1 MIACDEHALIC
12 DLAETYH
19 IYDYESLPLQTV
31 AILSI
36 GLRDESRI
44 KMKMN
49 KVHYTFDM
57 WTRAAILDDLNW
69 LVWTKTKDGQ
79 NNRNRPKKI
88 LDELLGKTKKKSKL
102 DTVVFSSIESYEKF
116 IRNKKEALNG

>member
-12 DLAETYH
+12 DLAETYR
-19 IYDYESLPLQTV
+19 IYDYQSLPLQTV

-102 DTVVFSSIESYEKF
+102 DTGVFNSIESYEKF
-116 IRNKKEALNG
+116 IQNKKEALNG